1 MPQIDKKNADEIVKI
16 ARRQLETS
24 QLFRQPRIVEILD
37 NEDVANLKLRPALQ
51 GRLNVPFDGVF
62 MNAFIDSLVAET
74 NRPPTVEFQDPT
86 GANLKGARKTTAAWE
101 RDSKRIRL
109 RMKDRSVKRLAA
121 LSGRG
126 ILKYYAESDPKYSPH
141 LQIIDHLDFHCE
153 PNGGGSGHN
162 LGYIWHCP
170 QQI

>member
-1 MPQIDKKNADEIVKI
+1 MPQIDKKNEEEIFKKP
-16 ARRQLETS
+16 RRQLETS

-86 GANLKGARKTTAAWE
+86 GANLKGARKITSAWE
-101 RDSKRIRL
+101 RDSKRI
-109 RMKDRSVKRLAA
+109 
-121 LSGRG
+121 
-126 ILKYYAESDPKYSPH
+126 
-141 LQIIDHLDFHCE
+141 
-153 PNGGGSGHN
+153 
-162 LGYIWHCP
+162 
-170 QQI
+170 